1 MSGGATEDDV
11 EEAVDDLVPETR
23 VVDALAGVD
32 APADVAVALSGV
44 AWGWEL
50 EQALMVTRTV
60 SPTALITD

>member
-11 EEAVDDLVPETR
+11 EEAVDDLPETK